1 MVAVPQ
7 FGWVREVL
15 GETWVAGVDGCRA
28 GWIAA
33 FVRPQSGEVRLRV
46 VPRFAEVTPAPEA
59 PAIIAVDIPIGLP
72 EQAGRG
78 GRTADNVV
86 RSLLGARRSSVFSV
100 PSRRAVFA
108 EVGPFDGRQSRCA
121 AHQRA
126 CAIARETS
134 VPPRSISIFAFGIFS
149 KIREVDAVLQS
160 DRALDGRVHETHPE
174 LAFWR
179 LNGGCPLASAK
190 KTKTGLALRRQLLIE
205 AGLAPAMVNGVPP
218 KGAGPD
224 DLLDALA
231 CAAIAA
237 RIHRGLARP
246 FPDPPE
252 RDACGLPMA
261 IWA

>member
-1 MVAVPQ
+1 MPLSGRMRKVV
-7 FGWVREVL
+7 
-15 GETWVAGVDGCRA
+15 GETWFAGVDGCRA
-28 GWIAA
+28 GWVVA
-33 FVRPQSGEVRLRV
+33 FVRPQGGEVRLRV
-46 VPRFAEVTPAPEA
+46 VPRFAEVIAAPEA

-72 EQAGRG
+72 AQAGRG
-78 GRTADNVV
+78 GRTADKVV
-86 RSLLGARRSSVFSV
+86 RSLLGARKSSVFSV

-108 EVGPFDGRQSRCA
+108 EVGPFGDQQSRYA

-126 CAIARETS
+126 CAVARGTS
-134 VPPRSISIFAFGIFS
+134 HPPRSITIFAFAIFS
-149 KIREVDAVLQS
+149 KIREVDAVLRS
-160 DRALDGRVHETHPE
+160 DRALDGRVRETHPE

-179 LNGGCPLASAK
+179 LNGARPLASAK
-190 KTKTGLALRRQLLIE
+190 KTEAGLALRRRLLIG
-205 AGLAPAMVNGVPP
+205 AGLAPAVVNGAPP
-218 KGAGPD
+218 TGAARD

-237 RIHRGLARP
+237 RMHRGLARP

>member
-1 MVAVPQ
+1 
-7 FGWVREVL
+7 VREVL
-15 GETWVAGVDGCRA
+15 GETWLAGVDGCRA

-33 FVRPQSGEVRLRV
+33 FVRAQSGEVRLRV
-46 VPRFAEVTPAPEA
+46 VPRFAEVTAAPEA

-72 EQAGRG
+72 EQAGCG
-78 GRTADNVV
+78 GRAADKVV

-108 EVGPFDGRQSRCA
+108 EVGPFDGQQSRCS

-126 CAIARETS
+126 CAVARETS
-134 VPPRSISIFAFGIFS
+134 VPPRSITIFAFGIFS

-179 LNGGCPLASAK
+179 LNAERPLASAK
-190 KTKTGLALRRQLLIE
+190 KTKAGLALRRRLLIE
-205 AGLAPAMVNGVPP
+205 AGLAPAMVNGAPP
-218 KGAGPD
+218 KGACPD

-252 RDACGLPMA
+252 RDASGLPMA

>member
-1 MVAVPQ
+1 M
-7 FGWVREVL
+7 
-15 GETWVAGVDGCRA
+15 
-28 GWIAA
+28 
-33 FVRPQSGEVRLRV
+33 VRP
-46 VPRFAEVTPAPEA
+46 F
-59 PAIIAVDIPIGLP
+59 
-72 EQAGRG
+72 
-78 GRTADNVV
+78 
-86 RSLLGARRSSVFSV
+86 LGARRSSVFSV

-108 EVGPFDGRQSRCA
+108 EVGPFGDQQSRSA

-126 CAIARETS
+126 CAVARETS
-134 VPPRSISIFAFGIFS
+134 DPPRSISIFAFGIFS

-160 DRALDGRVHETHPE
+160 NRSLDGRVREAHPE

-179 LNGGCPLASAK
+179 LNGERPLPSPK
-190 KTKTGLALRRQLLIE
+190 KTEAGLALRRRLLIE
-205 AGLAPAMVNGVPP
+205 AGLPAAVVNGVPP
-218 KGAGPD
+218 EGSARD

-231 CAAIAA
+231 CAAIAW

>member
-1 MVAVPQ
+1 M
-7 FGWVREVL
+7 RKVL
-15 GETWVAGVDGCRA
+15 GETWLAGVDVCRA

-33 FVRPQSGEVRLRV
+33 FVRPQGGEVRLRV
-46 VPRFAEVTPAPEA
+46 VPRFAEVTAAREA

-78 GRTADNVV
+78 GRTADNVA
-86 RSLLGARRSSVFSV
+86 RSLLGARKSSVFSV

-108 EVGPFDGRQSRCA
+108 EVGPFDGQQSRYA

-126 CAIARETS
+126 CAVARETS
-134 VPPRSISIFAFGIFS
+134 VPPRGITIFAFGIFS

-160 DRALDGRVHETHPE
+160 DRALPGRVRETHPE
-174 LAFWR
+174 FAFWR
-179 LNGGCPLASAK
+179 LNAGCPLASSK
-190 KTKTGLALRRQLLIE
+190 KTK
-205 AGLAPAMVNGVPP
+205 AGLAPAIVKGAPP

-224 DLLDALA
+224 DLLDALV

-237 RIHRGLARP
+237 RIHGGLARP